1 MLMMLA
7 SHRLSSQRR
16 SWKHAVIFAAIF
28 ALLAPA
34 LFPHV
39 HATVGRRVLVP
50 ATDRC
55 RVDCPDAIAAAP
67 TDDGRDADQ
76 HSPASCPLC
85 RAQSDARSSLL
96 PPAFAVPLPVAV
108 PAILDARVAQAPAAV
123 VRGVAAPRAPPFA
136 S

>member
-1 MLMMLA
+1 MLA
-7 SHRLSSQRR
+7 SHRLSSQRWR
-16 SWKHAVIFAAIF
+16 WKHAVIFAAVF
-28 ALLAPA
+28 VLLAPA

-39 HATVGRRVLVP
+39 HVASPRRVSVSAADRCTVGCLP
-50 ATDRC
+50 SLAS
-55 RVDCPDAIAAAP
+55 AA
-67 TDDGRDADQ
+67 TDDGGDADQ

-96 PPAFAVPLPVAV
+96 PPALAVPMPVAA
-108 PAILDARVAQAPAAV
+108 PAILDARVASAPATD